1 MIAKKNRK
9 ANLERKRFAFFQIGL
24 LVSGSLCL
32 AAFEYTTVS
41 DETSQITP
49 LSNETTTLQPEPTL
63 EDMPVKPKKENRT
76 KVINEDDLDTMI
88 ISKVITKGGELV
100 SGKTGIITMGG
111 DGDDGDFDDWGL
123 EGEDD
128 FVHEGDVDK
137 EPMFVGG
144 MKAMF
149 EWLQKEIEYPELA
162 KQMGIQ
168 GTVFVRFVV
177 NTNGTICE
185 VQSAKAPHE
194 TLEKEAL
201 RVVNKMP
208 KWIPGE
214 QAGKQVRVRYTLP
227 INFVQH

>member
-1 MIAKKNRK
+1 
-9 ANLERKRFAFFQIGL
+9 
-24 LVSGSLCL
+24 
-32 AAFEYTTVS
+32 
-41 DETSQITP
+41 
-49 LSNETTTLQPEPTL
+49 
-63 EDMPVKPKKENRT
+63 
-76 KVINEDDLDTMI
+76 MI
-88 ISKVITKGGELV
+88 ISKVITKGGAIV

-128 FVHEGDVDK
+128 FVHEGGVDK
-137 EPMFVGG
+137 EPSFVGG

-168 GTVFVRFVV
+168 GIVYVRFVV
-177 NTNGTICE
+177 NRNGTICE
-185 VQSAKAPHE
+185 VESAQAPHE

-208 KWIPGE
+208 KWVPGE